1 MFTSQ
6 LYRVLKSPTLWLGSL
21 VYVAAMLYM
30 GISSCLTEYDMGF
43 AAAGYAWLDVLVAGT
58 SYMSSFLTAFLPP
71 LLCVLSGAGLCGRMW
86 IAGCINT
93 PLCARGI

>member
-30 GISSCLTEYDMGF
+30 GISSCFAEYNMGF
-43 AAAGYAWLDVLVAGT
+43 AA
-58 SYMSSFLTAFLPP
+58 
-71 LLCVLSGAGLCGRMW
+71 SGDICSK
-86 IAGCINT
+86 
-93 PLCARGI
+93 